1 MKRTIVNP
9 IVKDTVTF
17 LQTAKES
24 GGKITDLEL
33 TLLPEGGNVLHNHNY
48 SEKFTAI
55 DGELGLKLGKK
66 QTMILKPGESYT
78 VPAMALHN
86 FFNPTDREIR
96 FGIQVVPGH
105 EGFENMLR
113 ILYGLAS
120 DGLTDKESKPKSL
133 THLAIVLCMAELNAP
148 GLLTLMLPIFKIIAK
163 KAKKNG
169 EEQKLID
176 RYCS

>member
-17 LQTAKES
+17 LQTATES

-33 TLLPEGGNVLHNHNY
+33 TLLPEGGNVLHYHNY

-105 EGFENMLR
+105 QGFENMLR

-133 THLAIVLCMAELNAP
+133 THLAIILCMAEINAP

-163 KAKKNG
+163 KAKKSG

-176 RYCS
+176 RYCC